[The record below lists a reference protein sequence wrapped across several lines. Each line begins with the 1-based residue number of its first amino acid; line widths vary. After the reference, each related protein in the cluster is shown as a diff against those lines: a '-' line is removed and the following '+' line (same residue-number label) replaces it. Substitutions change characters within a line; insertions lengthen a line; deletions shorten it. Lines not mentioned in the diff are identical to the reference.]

1 LQWDC
6 SRNHDWDE
14 KEYLKQGRPG
24 KKFRLGDN
32 GRVKTAVMK
41 SFRSEVDF
49 ELIWIREVGQ
59 S

>member
-14 KEYLKQGRPG
+14 KEYLKEARHG

-32 GRVKTAVMK
+32 GRVKTAVMNR
-41 SFRSEVDF
+41 FGVRSI
-49 ELIWIREVGQ
+49 L